1 MGAITSR
8 AYRASTVTSTWT
20 SPDGIVI
27 DLPITVDY
35 RIEDDSGHPLVL
47 IEATVDTPDGEPVI
61 TKATFTA
68 AHGLYVDELQREFRW
83 RTPIDIVTR
92 LIPRLISEGRD
103 PFDFDLPLSG
113 YPEVFLSRIERRR
126 HLSDDFLRLIAED
139 YLRLGRGYA
148 KHIASE
154 YGVSRRTAVS
164 WVVKARERGILS
176 PPPSAG
182 AAGGRLLS

>member
-1 MGAITSR
+1 MSMITSR
-8 AYRASTVTSTWT
+8 AHRASTVTSTWT

-35 RIEDDSGHPLVL
+35 RIEDDSGHTLVL
-47 IEATVDTPDGEPVI
+47 IEATVDTPDGQPVM
-61 TKATFTA
+61 TKVTFAA
-68 AHGLYVDELQREFRW
+68 AHGLDVDRLQREFRW

-92 LIPRLISEGRD
+92 LIPRLIIEGRD
-103 PFDFDLPLSG
+103 PFDLDLPLTG
-113 YPEVFLSRIERRR
+113 YPEVVLGRTGKRTQ
-126 HLSDDFLRLIAED
+126 LSDDFLRLIAEE

-148 KHIASE
+148 QRIARE
-154 YGVSRRTAVS
+154 HGVSPRTAVS

-176 PPPSAG
+176 PPPSVG